1 MQRCLLAHAQRVP
14 ASPCRNKD
22 LIAHND
28 EKRLASLPDDF
39 AATKD
44 HGERLTLQPPARS
57 QANVAGDTVQVDRF
71 LAAGQQQGDTAG
83 IDAERVE
90 TLKPVLQP
98 FRTRIDHDGRV
109 VALHQPGHLE
119 QPYAFQVGV
128 SDRVRPPRVHQ
139 GGRVNGQMPGQVG
152 TDEPGISRFRTQEHQ
167 LRPGSNQLLTQRR
180 QVGVMVHLL
189 QAGNAPTRGQP
200 FFREGLA
207 DASSQCASGL
217 HDHRMLEP
225 GGRASTRRQSRF
237 SLGGKSKRI
246 KPRGKRSVAFGHVEG
261 HGRYGRRCLTCQG
274 GYGIPRHRADN
285 DGGAAFNG
293 TQIGGDHI
301 RGVAVGSAQLHGEP
315 RRVGGLQG
323 RATTGRHCLR
333 RAAEIRRID
342 RQDQRKEGAASFT
355 RLCACR
361 IVGRNAQCRPPCQ
374 QGQCKEAG
382 SAMRAEHGGERD
394 GALYVVATPIGNLE
408 DITLRALR
416 TLTEADVIAA
426 EDTRIASR
434 LLSHH
439 GITRRPVSLH
449 EHNERA
455 MAKRVLAWLG
465 EGKRVAMITDAGTP
479 GISDP
484 GAFVVQEAR
493 AAGYAVIPIPGPS
506 ALAAALSVSGP
517 VGERILFCGFLPA
530 AREARRKA
538 IGELAPLPWAMVLYE
553 APHRVLQCV
562 EDLAEGLAPAGE
574 RRIVIARELTKMFET
589 LHECAL
595 DQAAA
600 WLLADPNRKRGEFV
614 LIVTGSRIAA
624 QAAPWEG
631 LLQSLLE
638 ELPLAQAV
646 RLTCAATGA
655 RRKAVYERALAIAA
669 NVEPGNG
676 L

>member
-1 MQRCLLAHAQRVP
+1 
-14 ASPCRNKD
+14 
-22 LIAHND
+22 
-28 EKRLASLPDDF
+28 
-39 AATKD
+39 
-44 HGERLTLQPPARS
+44 
-57 QANVAGDTVQVDRF
+57 
-71 LAAGQQQGDTAG
+71 
-83 IDAERVE
+83 
-90 TLKPVLQP
+90 
-98 FRTRIDHDGRV
+98 
-109 VALHQPGHLE
+109 
-119 QPYAFQVGV
+119 
-128 SDRVRPPRVHQ
+128 
-139 GGRVNGQMPGQVG
+139 
-152 TDEPGISRFRTQEHQ
+152 
-167 LRPGSNQLLTQRR
+167 
-180 QVGVMVHLL
+180 
-189 QAGNAPTRGQP
+189 
-200 FFREGLA
+200 
-207 DASSQCASGL
+207 
-217 HDHRMLEP
+217 
-225 GGRASTRRQSRF
+225 
-237 SLGGKSKRI
+237 
-246 KPRGKRSVAFGHVEG
+246 
-261 HGRYGRRCLTCQG
+261 
-274 GYGIPRHRADN
+274 
-285 DGGAAFNG
+285 
-293 TQIGGDHI
+293 
-301 RGVAVGSAQLHGEP
+301 
-315 RRVGGLQG
+315 
-323 RATTGRHCLR
+323 
-333 RAAEIRRID
+333 
-342 RQDQRKEGAASFT
+342 
-355 RLCACR
+355 
-361 IVGRNAQCRPPCQ
+361 
-374 QGQCKEAG
+374 
-382 SAMRAEHGGERD
+382 MRAEHGGERD